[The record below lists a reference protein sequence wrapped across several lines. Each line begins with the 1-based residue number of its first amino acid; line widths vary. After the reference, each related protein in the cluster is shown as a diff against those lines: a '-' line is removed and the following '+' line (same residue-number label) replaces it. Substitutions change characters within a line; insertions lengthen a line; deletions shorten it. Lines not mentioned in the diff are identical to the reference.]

1 MKIIF
6 ARKRFCDRLFNLNF
20 DKKIKF
26 MDFHNIMKQNIET
39 NISNKKLESIIGTEG
54 IDFTKQNIEDLGK
67 QVKRV

>member
-1 MKIIF
+1 
-6 ARKRFCDRLFNLNF
+6 
-20 DKKIKF
+20 